1 MTDPR
6 TDLRDARLHQALA
19 HAPDRDALPAPGT
32 RNTIKNIAIGVIPT
46 RARAR
51 FDTQIPWWKALWEK
65 TGRAGRGGHASGPW
79 NAAFAT
85 LLLGGIITLIWQGQ
99 EVPKAVPD
107 QRPAGQRVP
116 DAALP
121 APAVEPRAP
130 MAVRPP
136 AAADVPPA
144 AVPAPAP
151 TATKRAD
158 TALAKA
164 PQPGPSPQQQRDQAA
179 PASSKASISKAP
191 VSPAA
196 PAPAPAA
203 PTANLGAPAEST
215 LRREAPALEKRE
227 SAAVGAPS
235 ADKSISDMAA
245 APQQAGKQG
254 AAAAPS
260 SPATAP
266 AQPVAPDP
274 AAAVAR
280 APEPSPAPAA
290 APARAAPYA
299 AAAPAP
305 SAPGAVGAVGSMAER
320 IARNDGNNRS
330 RRAMFPPAALTT
342 ADWVAADVLYQGRT
356 IRLARPEA
364 QNLVNR
370 ALGLMAANPAAVP
383 SARAADKAPAT
394 AAETTVET
402 AVAKSGAEGG
412 APTLRLQL
420 VDQNSSGAVPVAQL
434 ELRGTALRL
443 QRAGQADVVGML
455 TPEAL
460 AGLLAEVVRA
470 LPP

>member
-32 RNTIKNIAIGVIPT
+32 RNTIKNIANNVIET
-46 RARAR
+46 RAGDR

-99 EVPKAVPD
+99 EVPVAVPD

-305 SAPGAVGAVGSMAER
+305 SAPGAVGSMAER

-356 IRLARPEA
+356 IRLARPDA
-364 QNLVNR
+364 QNLVNK

-402 AVAKSGAEGG
+402 AVAKAGTEGG

-420 VDQNSSGAVPVAQL
+420 VDQNSSGAVAEPVAQL

-443 QRAGQADVVGML
+443 QRAGQADVVGVL

>member
-32 RNTIKNIAIGVIPT
+32 RNTIKNIANNVIET
-46 RARAR
+46 RAGDR
-51 FDTQIPWWKALWEK
+51 FDTQISWWKALWEK

-99 EVPKAVPD
+99 EVPEAVPD

-164 PQPGPSPQQQRDQAA
+164 PQPSPPSEQRHQAA
-179 PASSKASISKAP
+179 PAPSKAAVSKVP
-191 VSPAA
+191 VSPAE
-196 PAPAPAA
+196 PAPAA
-203 PTANLGAPAEST
+203 PTADLGASAEST

-280 APEPSPAPAA
+280 APEASPAPAA

-305 SAPGAVGAVGSMAER
+305 SAPGAVGSMAER

-356 IRLARPEA
+356 TRLARPDA
-364 QNLVNR
+364 QNLVNK

-402 AVAKSGAEGG
+402 AVAKAGTEGG

-420 VDQNSSGAVPVAQL
+420 VDQNSPGAVAVPVAQL

-443 QRAGQADVVGML
+443 QRAGQADVVGVF